1 MTDPLLIGSV
11 GVVAAQTAHF
21 NQPLQL
27 KSGAVL
33 PQFDLVY
40 ETYGTLNADAS
51 NAVLICHALSGT
63 HHVAGKYA
71 ETDKYPGWWDNLVG
85 PGKPLDTN
93 RFFVIGLNNLG
104 GCSGSTGPSSINPAT
119 NKPWGSAFPIVTVE
133 DWVNSQAR
141 LLDYLGV
148 QQLAAVVGGSLG
160 GMQALQWTIAYPNR
174 VRHALVIASA
184 PNLTAQ
190 NIAFNEVARQAIMT
204 DPEFYGGDYY
214 EHQAVPRRGLRI
226 ARMLGHITY
235 LSDDAMGAKFGRAL
249 VNKDTKTSQD
259 TKDSVKYTF
268 DVEFEMESYL
278 RYQGDKFAGE
288 FDANTYIRM
297 TRALDYFD
305 PALLFDNDLSRA
317 LKNVTA
323 QFLVVSFTSDWRFSP
338 ARSREI
344 VKALL
349 DNELTV
355 SYAEVTAAHGHDA
368 FLMPDPHYH
377 AILRNYFSQIACA
390 SSEVDA

>member
-1 MTDPLLIGSV
+1 MSELNSPSSIEQSVSLTEKSVGIVVPQIAHFSDPL
-11 GVVAAQTAHF
+11 T
-21 NQPLQL
+21 L

-40 ETYGTLNADAS
+40 ETYGTLNAQKS

-71 ETDKYPGWWDNLVG
+71 EEDKYPGWWDNLVG
-85 PGKPLDTN
+85 PNKPLDTN
-93 RFFVIGLNNLG
+93 KFFIIGVNNLG
-104 GCSGSTGPSSINPAT
+104 GCHGSTGASSINPAT
-119 NKPWGSAFPIVTVE
+119 GEKWGSQFPVLTVG
-133 DWVNSQAR
+133 DWVTSQT
-141 LLDYLGV
+141 LLADYLGI

-160 GMQALQWTIAYPNR
+160 GMQALQWTLAYPER

-190 NIAFNEVARQAIMT
+190 NMAFNEVARQAIIT
-204 DPEFYGGDYY
+204 DPEFHGGDYY
-214 EHQAVPRRGLRI
+214 AHGVVPRRGLRI

-235 LSDDAMGAKFGRAL
+235 LSDDAMGAKFGRKL
-249 VNKDTKTSQD
+249 KDGI
-259 TKDSVKYTF
+259 KYSF
-268 DVEFEMESYL
+268 DAEFEMESYL

-288 FDANTYIRM
+288 FDANTYLRM
-297 TRALDYFD
+297 TRALDYYD
-305 PALLFDNDLSRA
+305 PALACDGDLSKA
-317 LKNVTA
+317 LA
-323 QFLVVSFTSDWRFSP
+323 QVKAEFLVVSFTSDWRFSP

-349 DNELTV
+349 DNECTV

-377 AILRNYFSQIACA
+377 AILRSYLKNIQVEELA
-390 SSEVDA
+390 